1 MFQRLS
7 RLTIAVLML
16 AGVSACGSTSQ
27 EEVPYVERPVE
38 DLYNSA
44 MNALNAQEY
53 EIAVQLFDEVERQH
67 PYSVWARRAILM
79 GAFAAYQDNDYTASI
94 AGAER
99 YLELY
104 PGSEDAAYAH
114 YLIAQSYYE
123 QISDVRRDQ
132 GFTQLALRNLREVV
146 QRYPDTDYARDARV
160 KIDLTLD
167 HLAGKEMAIGRYYLE
182 QRKYIGAINR
192 FRKVVED
199 YQTTSHVPEAL
210 HRLVEANL
218 AMGLASEAQTAAAVL
233 GYNYPGSPWYAD
245 SYYLLEGKDL
255 RPEVDEGSWLSRLMR
270 SLRNAI

>member
-1 MFQRLS
+1 MLQRLS
-7 RLTIAVLML
+7 RLTIAILLL
-16 AGVSACGSTSQ
+16 AGLSACASG
-27 EEVPYVERPVE
+27 EPEDVPYVERPVE

-44 MNALNAQEY
+44 MNALNEGDN

-79 GAFAAYQDNDYTASI
+79 GAFASYRENDYTAAI

-104 PGSEDAAYAH
+104 PGSDDAAYAH
-114 YLIAQSYYE
+114 YLVAQSYYE
-123 QISDVRRDQ
+123 QISDVHRDQ

-146 QRYPDTDYARDARV
+146 QRYPDSDYARDAKV

-167 HLAGKEMAIGRYYLE
+167 HLAGKEMAVGRYYLE

-210 HRLVEANL
+210 HRLVESYL
-218 AMGLASEAQTAAAVL
+218 AMGLKSEAQTAAAVL

-245 SYYLLEGKDL
+245 SYYVLEGKDL